1 MSTFHA
7 IPGTLGDVIEADAVR
22 VVGCITAIA
31 KQEDVFSLCRVAD
44 GAWVGFFLLFFGV
57 LPEPLLYIEF
67 GNLLFI
73 LDVVGGN
80 GDAIQTVVDSNRVE
94 GLAADGASIGLL
106 SPGAD
111 ACIVDDVVAAIEGGH
126 DVEMAGIA
134 LSGLGRGRSGGVDGR
149 VALRR
154 GRGVRQRI
162 QTYDTLVRL
171 RHDADCDD
179 RRQ

>member
-1 MSTFHA
+1 M
-7 IPGTLGDVIEADAVR
+7 
-22 VVGCITAIA
+22 
-31 KQEDVFSLCRVAD
+31 
-44 GAWVGFFLLFFGV
+44 
-57 LPEPLLYIEF
+57 
-67 GNLLFI
+67 
-73 LDVVGGN
+73 
-80 GDAIQTVVDSNRVE
+80 E

-111 ACIVDDVVAAIEGGH
+111 ACIVDDVVTAIEGGH
-126 DVEMAGIA
+126 DVEIVGIA
-134 LSGLGRGRSGGVDGR
+134 LSGLGRGRSSGVDGR
-149 VALRR
+149 RFALRR

>member
-1 MSTFHA
+1 M
-7 IPGTLGDVIEADAVR
+7 
-22 VVGCITAIA
+22 
-31 KQEDVFSLCRVAD
+31 
-44 GAWVGFFLLFFGV
+44 
-57 LPEPLLYIEF
+57 
-67 GNLLFI
+67 
-73 LDVVGGN
+73 
-80 GDAIQTVVDSNRVE
+80 E

-162 QTYDTLVRL
+162 QTYDALVRL

>member
-1 MSTFHA
+1 MSVGIWHSEGVEVLVHRGAVAVAVAELT
-7 IPGTLGDVIEADAVR
+7 IE
-22 VVGCITAIA
+22 
-31 KQEDVFSLCRVAD
+31 
-44 GAWVGFFLLFFGV
+44 
-57 LPEPLLYIEF
+57 
-67 GNLLFI
+67 
-73 LDVVGGN
+73 
-80 GDAIQTVVDSNRVE
+80 TVVDSNRVE

-111 ACIVDDVVAAIEGGH
+111 ACIVNYMVTAIEGGH
-126 DVEMAGIA
+126 YVEVVGIA
-134 LSGLGRGRSGGVDGR
+134 LSGLGSGSSSGVDGGR

-179 RRQ
+179 RRQKLMNTCKRQTR